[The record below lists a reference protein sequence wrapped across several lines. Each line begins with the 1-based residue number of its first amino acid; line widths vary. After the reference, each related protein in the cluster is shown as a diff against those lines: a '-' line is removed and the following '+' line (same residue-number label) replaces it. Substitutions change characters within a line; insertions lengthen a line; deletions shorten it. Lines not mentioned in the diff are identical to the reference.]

1 MAFASMASSAT
12 PSRRCRVER
21 HTNSQCREYAVA
33 SMAWRRKNTER
44 PRRWRIEHTHEYTS
58 QKQHRK
64 NTGGRPAA
72 GTLLPQQIFVRDY
85 LGPRLEKDHPSLL
98 LFVFDHNRDHLV
110 AWGDTVYGDK
120 DASKYVD
127 GLAFHWYAGGLN
139 RDLDGAVAHY
149 AVDSCV

>member
-1 MAFASMASSAT
+1 
-12 PSRRCRVER
+12 
-21 HTNSQCREYAVA
+21 
-33 SMAWRRKNTER
+33 MAWRRKNTER
-44 PRRWRIEHTHEYTS
+44 QRRWRIEHTHEYTS

-64 NTGGRPAA
+64 KHRCGAAA
-72 GTLLPQQIFVRDY
+72 GTLLPQQISSEITS
-85 LGPRLEKDHPSLL
+85 GHACTKDHPSLL

-139 RDLDGAVAHY
+139 I
-149 AVDSCV
+149 

>member
-1 MAFASMASSAT
+1 
-12 PSRRCRVER
+12 
-21 HTNSQCREYAVA
+21 
-33 SMAWRRKNTER
+33 MAWRRKNTQH
-44 PRRWRIEHTHEYTS
+44 RWRITHTRVHVAKTA
-58 QKQHRK
+58 QKKK

-72 GTLLPQQIFVRDY
+72 EPSSTTDFCQ
-85 LGPRLEKDHPSLL
+85 RLFGHALQKDHPSLL

-139 RDLDGAVAHY
+139 RI
-149 AVDSCV
+149 